1 MLNKEDILARVDH
14 TALKATTTWPQI
26 CALCE
31 EALKYHTASVCIPPS
46 YVARVHKTYPSLVIC
61 TVIGFPLG
69 YNTTACKIF
78 EAQQAITDGASEVDM
93 VVDLGDVKNGDF
105 EAVKKQITA
114 LREVVGSNVLKVIV
128 ETCYLTEEEKIRLCQ
143 CVTAAGADYIKTS
156 TGFGTAGAKLED
168 IALFREHI
176 GKNVKI
182 KASGGIRTKEDL
194 EAFCQAGCSRLGCS
208 AAIKALCADE

>member
-1 MLNKEDILARVDH
+1 MDH
-14 TALKATTTWPQI
+14 TALKATTTWPEI

-46 YVARVHKTYPSLVIC
+46 YVARVHETYPSLVIC

-69 YNTTACKIF
+69 YNTTACKVF
-78 EAQQAITDGASEVDM
+78 EAQQAIADGASEVDM
-93 VVDLGDVKNGDF
+93 VVDLGDVKNGDY
-105 EAVKKQITA
+105 EAVKKQIAA
-114 LREVVGSNVLKVIV
+114 LREAVGSNVLKVIV
-128 ETCYLTEEEKIRLCQ
+128 ETCYLTEGEKIHLCQ

-176 GKNVKI
+176 GQDVKI

-194 EAFCQAGCSRLGCS
+194 EAFCRAGCSRLGCS